1 MAVID
6 VLGQEISVGDLV
18 AFHDESRVIIVGKID
33 KIVSIMRLT
42 IRIPKRTYSRSYFDV
57 IKVTDDMVVRPS
69 IRKEIGLD

>member
-33 KIVSIMRLT
+33 KIVSVNRLT
-42 IRIPKRTYSRSYFDV
+42 IRIPERTYSRSYFDV
-57 IKVTDDMVVRPS
+57 IKVSADMIVRPS